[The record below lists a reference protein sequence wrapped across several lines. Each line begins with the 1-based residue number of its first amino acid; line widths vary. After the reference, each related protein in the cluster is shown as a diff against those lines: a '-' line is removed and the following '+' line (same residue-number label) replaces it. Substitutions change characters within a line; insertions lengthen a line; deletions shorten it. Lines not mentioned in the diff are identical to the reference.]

1 MGKKASGFVS
11 LQIDHTLDASPR
23 AFREIDSPRQVVAA
37 AGSPGRSA
45 AKGRE
50 RGIEAA
56 ISMEIP
62 SGTEGGEVH
71 GEDSDAPQLGLT
83 PPRVHTQ
90 SPGVVDMLQEGDNP
104 MDLSDQFD
112 NDPSFDADITLQD
125 SLNDVSMPAREGL
138 PVQFGDEE
146 EEGEKLDEMTF
157 LETLRINQ
165 HRHFTP
171 PVIAAS
177 KLQQSPRMFTPRK
190 PLQSL
195 SAAGSPD
202 PASPLR
208 GGGGEAGGDKP
219 RADGMMDLIYDPIL
233 NCYYDAKTNKYFT
246 LK

>member
-1 MGKKASGFVS
+1 MGKKASGFIS

-23 AFREIDSPRQVVAA
+23 AFREIDSPRQMVAV
-37 AGSPGRSA
+37 AGSPA
-45 AKGRE
+45 
-50 RGIEAA
+50 
-56 ISMEIP
+56 EIP
-62 SGTEGGEVH
+62 SEIEGEELH

-83 PPRVHTQ
+83 PPRVHTP
-90 SPGVVDMLQEGDNP
+90 SPGMVDMLQEGDNP

-125 SLNDVSMPAREGL
+125 SLNDVSIPTQEGL
-138 PVQFGDEE
+138 PGKFGDEE

-195 SAAGSPD
+195 SAAGSLD
-202 PASPLR
+202 AASPLR
-208 GGGGEAGGDKP
+208 GGGGEAGEDKP
-219 RADGMMDLIYDPIL
+219 RTDGMMDLIYDPIL